1 MRVKVLLFAALRDI
15 VGRPSCEFELAAGAT
30 VRDLLDRLRGDF
42 PALAT
47 ARFAVAVNRRY
58 AEESLELE
66 DADELALIPP
76 VSGG

>member
-1 MRVKVLLFAALRDI
+1 VRVKVLLFAALREV
-15 VGRPSCEFELAAGAT
+15 VGRPTCEIELATGAT

-47 ARFAVAVNRRY
+47 VRFAVAVNRRY
-58 AEESLELE
+58 AEDSQPLA